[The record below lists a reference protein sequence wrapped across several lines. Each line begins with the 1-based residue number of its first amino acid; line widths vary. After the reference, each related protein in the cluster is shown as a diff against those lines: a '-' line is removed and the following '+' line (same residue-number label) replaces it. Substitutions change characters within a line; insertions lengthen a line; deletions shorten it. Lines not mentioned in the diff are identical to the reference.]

1 MNEARVPLEP
11 FESIERLV
19 TVEMRPHNMIHGH
32 IGAFYNRVRGADAPL
47 TRTMATDLVGLQ
59 PKRVAI
65 ATGIVFGE
73 HLPHGEI
80 DGPIGS
86 VVLARSLEGLGAQ
99 VDLLVEDE
107 MASLME
113 RLTSRLSIGAVVRST
128 SGRSE
133 AEVAGWAEDYDAA
146 VAIEKLGQG
155 ADGLRHSIMATPL
168 PPGDSYVDALFAALL
183 EGGKLTIGIG
193 DGGNEIGFG
202 NIYEDVVRS
211 VPKGSE
217 MATVTKTKYLFPA
230 AVSNFGAYALCAA
243 LALQTEAPDTMVDAQ
258 TVVDLLRDAVAEG
271 CLDGGTVDPT
281 FVGDDGI
288 PAQGVAAVITLLNT
302 IVSQWFSS
310 FDRHF

>member
-1 MNEARVPLEP
+1 MNKAGIPLAP
-11 FESIERLV
+11 FENIERLV

-32 IGAFYNRVRGADAPL
+32 IGAFYNRVRGSDSPL
-47 TRTMATDLVGLQ
+47 THRIAADLLRVR

-86 VVLARSLEGLGAQ
+86 VVLAKALEDLGVH

-107 MASLME
+107 MANLMK
-113 RLTSRLSIGAVVRST
+113 RLTSRLSLDAGIRST
-128 SGRSE
+128 TGRSE
-133 AEVAGWAEDYDAA
+133 AEITKWADDYDAA
-146 VAIEKLGQG
+146 VAIEKLGRG

-168 PPGDSYVDALFAALL
+168 PPGDSYVDALFEALL
-183 EGGKLTIGIG
+183 KTNKLTIGIG

-202 NIYEDVVRS
+202 NIYEDVVRL
-211 VPKGSE
+211 VPKGNE

-230 AVSNFGAYALCAA
+230 AVSNFGAYALCGA
-243 LALQTEAPDTMVDAQ
+243 LALHTQSPSSMVDPDT
-258 TVVDLLRDAVAEG
+258 VVNLLRDAVAEG
-271 CLDGGTVDPT
+271 CLDGGTVDPE

-288 PAQGVAAVITLLNT
+288 PALGVAAVITLLNT
-302 IVSQWFSS
+302 IVSQWFSK